1 MMKSI
6 CILLM
11 LASSQ
16 FALAQ
21 DTTFTET
28 ELNIDKFTD
37 GTLTLPATG
46 DHKNLIIFI
55 QGSGPTDR
63 NGNQPMMQNDGIK
76 KIARELA
83 GNGIAS
89 FRYDKRVFKAQEF
102 QLNEK
107 DMIFE
112 DFVTDATNVATYF
125 RSGENFSNIIIAGH
139 SEGSLIGMLVAQEH
153 ADAYISLAGAADPI
167 DVIVTEQIT
176 NMAPT
181 LGASARA
188 AFDEIAEN
196 GKTSNYSPMLEALFR
211 PSVQPFMASW
221 MKYKPSEEIKKLEIP
236 VLIINGT
243 SDIQVNEEQAV
254 KLAESNEN
262 AELAILDHMNHIF
275 RKIETKD
282 RLVNS
287 KSYNEPNLP
296 LHPDLIST
304 LTEFVKE
311 LD

>member
-1 MMKSI
+1 MKKSI
-6 CILLM
+6 CLVLM
-11 LASSQ
+11 IISSL

-28 ELNIDKFTD
+28 ELSIDEFTD
-37 GTLTLPATG
+37 GTLTLPA
-46 DHKNLIIFI
+46 DENDKYLIIFI

-63 NGNQPMMQNDGIK
+63 NGNQPMLQNDGLK

-89 FRYDKRVFKAQEF
+89 FRYDKRIFKAQKL
-102 QLNEK
+102 QLSEE

-112 DFVTDATNVATYF
+112 DFVEDAKNVVKHF
-125 RSGENFSNIIIAGH
+125 RKEEKFSNIIIAGH
-139 SEGSLIGMLVAQEH
+139 SEGSLIGMLVAHENT
-153 ADAYISLAGAADPI
+153 DAFISLAGAADPI
-167 DVIVTEQIT
+167 DEIITEQVT
-176 NMAPT
+176 NMAPE
-181 LGASARA
+181 LGVSART
-188 AFDEIAEN
+188 AFDEMAEN
-196 GKTSNYSPMLEALFR
+196 GRTSNYSPMLEAVFR

-221 MKYKPSEEIKKLEIP
+221 MKYNPSEEISKLKIP
-236 VLIINGT
+236 VLVVNGT
-243 SDIQVNEEQAV
+243 SDIQVSEEQAQ
-254 KLAESNEN
+254 KLAVANEN
-262 AELAILDHMNHIF
+262 SELAILDQMNHIF

-296 LHPDLIST
+296 LHPELVSI

>member
-1 MMKSI
+1 MKKSI
-6 CILLM
+6 CLVLM
-11 LASSQ
+11 IISSL

-28 ELNIDKFTD
+28 ERSIDEFTD
-37 GTLTLPATG
+37 GTLTLPVNEN
-46 DHKNLIIFI
+46 DKYLIIFI

-63 NGNQPMMQNDGIK
+63 NGNQPMLQNDGIK

-83 GNGIAS
+83 ANGIAS
-89 FRYDKRVFKAQEF
+89 FRYDKRIFKAQKL
-102 QLNEK
+102 QLSEK

-112 DFVTDATNVATYF
+112 DFVEDAKNVVKHF
-125 RSGENFSNIIIAGH
+125 RKEEKFSNIIIAGH
-139 SEGSLIGMLVAQEH
+139 SEGSLIGMLVAQEN
-153 ADAYISLAGAADPI
+153 ADAFISLAGVADPI
-167 DVIVTEQIT
+167 DEIITEQVT
-176 NMAPT
+176 NMAPE
-181 LGASARA
+181 LGVSART
-188 AFDEIAEN
+188 AFDEMAEN
-196 GKTSNYSPMLEALFR
+196 GRTSNYSPMLEAVFR

-221 MKYKPSEEIKKLEIP
+221 MKYDPSEEISKLKIP
-236 VLIINGT
+236 VLVVNGT
-243 SDIQVNEEQAV
+243 SDIQVSEEQAQ
-254 KLAESNEN
+254 KLAEANEN
-262 AELAILDHMNHIF
+262 SELAILDQMNHIF

-296 LHPDLIST
+296 LHPELVSI